1 MIVAVL
7 SSVYVSVRAQQ
18 NDLLL
23 GRLTFT
29 PSIGVESLGLNI
41 QYCSLSKRK
50 MKKSENVL
58 VSIRKFRRK
67 RKKPICY
74 NFWNVS
80 NGMVCNNLF
89 CNHDVRVFCVNGKR
103 ALFPT
108 KSRLRV
114 APNLGERQTSGR
126 NTLAVRD
133 SEDTRKTLGGH
144 ATGSAENSHSHS
156 LHEIS

>member
-1 MIVAVL
+1 MFRMEW
-7 SSVYVSVRAQQ
+7 YVTIYFATTIS
-18 NDLLL
+18 
-23 GRLTFT
+23 
-29 PSIGVESLGLNI
+29 GVI
-41 QYCSLSKRK
+41 
-50 MKKSENVL
+50 
-58 VSIRKFRRK
+58 
-67 RKKPICY
+67 
-74 NFWNVS
+74 
-80 NGMVCNNLF
+80 
-89 CNHDVRVFCVNGKR
+89 CVNGKR

-156 LHEIS
+156 HSLHQIS

>member
-1 MIVAVL
+1 MCCLCQCKGIAKW
-7 SSVYVSVRAQQ
+7 
-18 NDLLL
+18 
-23 GRLTFT
+23 
-29 PSIGVESLGLNI
+29 PSPLALNI
-41 QYCSLSKRK
+41 YTMHRGG
-50 MKKSENVL
+50 
-58 VSIRKFRRK
+58 KFRSK
-67 RKKPICY
+67 YSVLQLVQTQNGKIGKCTSINWKVQKEKKKPMCY

-89 CNHDVRVFCVNGKR
+89 CNHNFWVICVNGKR

-114 APNLGERQTSGR
+114 APNLGGRQTSGR

-156 LHEIS
+156 LHQIS